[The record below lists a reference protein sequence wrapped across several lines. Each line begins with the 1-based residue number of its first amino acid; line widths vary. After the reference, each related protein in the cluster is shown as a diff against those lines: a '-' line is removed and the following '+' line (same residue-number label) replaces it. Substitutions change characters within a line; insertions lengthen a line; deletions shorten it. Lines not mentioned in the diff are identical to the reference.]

1 MPASRFWVVC
11 LVLASVAAS
20 LRGDGPGSAVPWLP
34 DPPASAEPTVREE
47 SAAPP
52 AFAVPEIEPWRP
64 RDPVRA
70 SQTSDILF
78 GSLTCQQTVRDHDWL
93 TPADDPNT
101 RRGWQADQALK
112 LTVAGPLYVF
122 GQASTAAEDALRQD
136 AHVNGRTGLAC
147 QLPLPGGELLLRGGP
162 GLSYSDPLRADRAKE
177 HSDLLLEVEGRYPLL
192 FGARLEFQGAASP
205 ALTPFDHDWVSQEVR
220 LALPV
225 GSNGT
230 LKLGA
235 RQRWDNIGDTRQ
247 TTDSG
252 QVFLGFE
259 LKR

>member
-1 MPASRFWVVC
+1 MPASR
-11 LVLASVAAS
+11 S
-20 LRGDGPGSAVPWLP
+20 LYLFFAIALTSQHGDSPGSAVPCLP
-34 DPPASAEPTVREE
+34 DPVGGVEPVVREE
-47 SAAPP
+47 AAAPP
-52 AFAVPEIEPWRP
+52 AFTAPDIDPWRP
-64 RDPVRA
+64 RDPLRA
-70 SQTSDILF
+70 SQTSDVLL
-78 GSLTCQQTVRDHDWL
+78 GSLTCQQTVRDGDTGTSW
-93 TPADDPNT
+93 DDPTT

-112 LTVAGPLYVF
+112 LSVAGPLFVF
-122 GQASTAAEDALRQD
+122 GQATAAAEDAMHQD

-162 GLSYSDPLRADRAKE
+162 GLSYTDPLRAEHARE

-192 FGARLEFQGAASP
+192 FGLRLEFQGAASP
-205 ALTPFDHDWVSQEVR
+205 ALTPMERDWISQEVR

-225 GSNGT
+225 GPNGT

-247 TTDSG
+247 ATDSG